1 MRTQTIIE
9 TALSGYELLND
20 PLLNKG
26 TAFTDAERDMFDLHG
41 LLPPYVTTLDLQVG
55 RRLAA
60 LRNLGTGELRKL
72 SFQVALATAQQAENE
87 GLALP
92 DAEGDLATA
101 IKSKMW
107 EPLYAAYR
115 RLPPAQTA

>member
-1 MRTQTIIE
+1 MGRTTRGKHKCRELIE

-60 LRNLGTGELRKL
+60 LRDLGTRPAKIY
-72 SFQVALATAQQAENE
+72 
-87 GLALP
+87 LP
-92 DAEGDLATA
+92 
-101 IKSKMW
+101 S
-107 EPLYAAYR
+107 R
-115 RLPPAQTA
+115 PAGHQ